1 MSGKKELSA
10 GGRATYTDMREA
22 VETIQATLVRNILA
36 LVQSYGTAKREYGG
50 ALTIDLTDVCRDG
63 VSVVLNCC
71 QRFYINKVVCCGE
84 LLYFIEVPS
93 GKAIYHDE
101 VRDLFALVEV
111 YGKLLIY
118 AKNRERKERK

>member
-1 MSGKKELSA
+1 MSGKKELSV

-22 VETIQATLVRNILA
+22 VETIQATLIRNILA
-36 LVQSYGTAKREYGG
+36 VVQSYGTAKREYGG
-50 ALTIDLTDVCRDG
+50 ALTIDLADVCRDG
-63 VSVVLNCC
+63 VSVVLDCC

-84 LLYFIEVPS
+84 LLYFIEEPS

-118 AKNRERKERK
+118 AKKREREGRK